1 MVRCLGWRTII
12 GGAHASYCT
21 VCTACPPAF
30 SKIDKATILSSF
42 KPAAQSEYVLSDDE
56 RTLTKIGPTDTSSRS
71 FEVTG
76 KPRPGAK
83 CFMRVKVN
91 GPSYSVIVISPELI
105 TATNH
110 VAWTI
115 GSLPANVW
123 IDVKV
128 EHVSGNTYK
137 YTVNGSVLYTG
148 TATNMTFYSHTN
160 VTLTEI
166 DTGQLGTALPA
177 GFVWL

>member
-1 MVRCLGWRTII
+1 MLLTVPSVR
-12 GGAHASYCT
+12 
-21 VCTACPPAF
+21 PAPVF

-56 RTLTKIGPTDTSSRS
+56 RTLTKIGPADSLSRS

-91 GPSYSVIVISPELI
+91 GSSYSVIVISPELI

-110 VAWTI
+110 VAWTT

-123 IDVKV
+123 IVVKV
-128 EHVSGNTYK
+128 EHVSGQTYK
-137 YTVNGSVLYTG
+137 YTVVARFYTLAQRSTWHSTDIRQSPKSPWTPDSSGVRCPQGSSG
-148 TATNMTFYSHTN
+148 CKEAT
-160 VTLTEI
+160 
-166 DTGQLGTALPA
+166 
-177 GFVWL
+177 

>member
-1 MVRCLGWRTII
+1 MLLTVQSVR
-12 GGAHASYCT
+12 
-21 VCTACPPAF
+21 PAPVF

-56 RTLTKIGPTDTSSRS
+56 RTLTKIGPADSSSRS

-91 GPSYSVIVISPELI
+91 GSSYSVIVISPELI

-110 VAWTI
+110 VVDYRLASCERVDRRKSGARIRPDVQVHRRWH
-115 GSLPANVW
+115 GSIHWHSAAHGILR
-123 IDVKV
+123 
-128 EHVSGNTYK
+128 TF
-137 YTVNGSVLYTG
+137 GSHPNLRGHRTTRESAARRVRVAVRSRNDCRL
-148 TATNMTFYSHTN
+148 S
-160 VTLTEI
+160 V
-166 DTGQLGTALPA
+166 
-177 GFVWL
+177 

>member
-1 MVRCLGWRTII
+1 MLRTVQSVR
-12 GGAHASYCT
+12 
-21 VCTACPPAF
+21 PAPVF

-56 RTLTKIGPTDTSSRS
+56 RTLTKIGPADSSSRS

-110 VAWTI
+110 VAWTT

-128 EHVSGNTYK
+128 EHVSGQTYK
-137 YTVNGSVLYTG
+137 YTVGGTVLYTG
-148 TATNMTFYSHTN
+148 TAQHMAFYGHSA
-160 VTLTEI
+160 VTQI
-166 DTGQLGTALPA
+166 SVDTGQLGSPLPA
-177 GFVWL
+177 GFEWL

>member
-1 MVRCLGWRTII
+1 MLLTAQSVR
-12 GGAHASYCT
+12 
-21 VCTACPPAF
+21 PAPVF

-76 KPRPGAK
+76 KPRPGAS
-83 CFMRVKVN
+83 VKVN
-91 GPSYSVIVISPELI
+91 GPSYSVIVISPELM

-110 VAWTI
+110 AAWTT

-128 EHVSGNTYK
+128 EHVSGQTYK
-137 YTVNGSVLYTG
+137 YTVGGTVLYTG
-148 TATNMTFYSHTN
+148 TAQHMAFYGHSS
-160 VTLTEI
+160 VTQI
-166 DTGQLGTALPA
+166 SVDTGQLGSPLPA
-177 GFVWL
+177 GFEWL